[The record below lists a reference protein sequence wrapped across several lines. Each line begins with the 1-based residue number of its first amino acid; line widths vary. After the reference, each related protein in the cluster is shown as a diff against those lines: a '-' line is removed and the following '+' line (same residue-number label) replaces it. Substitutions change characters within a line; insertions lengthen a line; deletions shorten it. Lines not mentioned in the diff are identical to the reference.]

1 MRNHDDQVN
10 YLNRRLNM
18 FFLTNEGRRSDF
30 PSYVLES
37 EREVDLF
44 SEAYEKYRA
53 NTVKPDQTDS

>member
-1 MRNHDDQVN
+1 MKVSK
-10 YLNRRLNM
+10 
-18 FFLTNEGRRSDF
+18 SDF

-53 NTVKPDQTDS
+53 NAAKPDQTDS